1 MDIDLIIKDLSLYI
15 IKTKDIVFLGEFM
28 YIASLTDDELDDEFY
43 RYLNHFI
50 NCYLFYAVN
59 PGTDLRDNDKFIFRR
74 FFLISLYRLKRDL
87 VSLPDET
94 KEDEL

>member
-1 MDIDLIIKDLSLYI
+1 MNIDVIIKDLSSYI
-15 IKTKDIVFLGEFM
+15 IKTKDLIFLGEFM
-28 YIASLTDDELDDEFY
+28 YIASLSDDELDDEFY

-74 FFLISLYRLKRDL
+74 FFLISLYRFKRDL
-87 VSLPDET
+87 VSFPDT
-94 KEDEL
+94 IEDEL